1 MKKFALTI
9 LVLLS
14 LGFVAQAGSESY
26 AGKEVKQVV
35 PPPCPE
41 WYRDTEWN
49 VGVWGAYAFTSEDWS
64 TDRYLEVDHA
74 WGGGIDLKYF
84 FHRYFGVGVEGFGL
98 DTNRRSLEIRE
109 DESSGNTEPLFDS
122 VKGPHDRR
130 IVGAVLGTLTF
141 RYPFHC
147 SRFSPYIYGG
157 AGAIFGGGE
166 TSHFVD
172 DDSSDFDLDR
182 TVISNSDTKFMG
194 QVGGGIEVRITPHIG
209 WINDFNWNF
218 VARSN
223 ADFGMVR
230 GGLNFAF

>member
-9 LVLLS
+9 LVLVS
-14 LGFVAQAGSESY
+14 LGCIAQAGPETYS
-26 AGKEVKQVV
+26 GKEVKQVV

-49 VGVWGAYAFTSEDWS
+49 VGVWGTYAATSEDWT
-64 TDRYLEVDHA
+64 TDRYLEADHA

-98 DTNRRSLEIRE
+98 DTNRRSLQILE
-109 DESSGNTEPLFDS
+109 DESSNAEPLFDS

-141 RYPFHC
+141 RYPIHC

-157 AGAIFGGGE
+157 VGAIFGGGE
-166 TSHFVD
+166 TSKFID
-172 DDSSDFDLDR
+172 DDATDFDLDR
-182 TVISNSDTKFMG
+182 TVISNSDTKLMG

-209 WINDFNWNF
+209 WIND
-218 VARSN
+218 
-223 ADFGMVR
+223 
-230 GGLNFAF
+230 